1 MLAPEFPLQ
10 AASRPPRS
18 SYRRGSLS
26 LLLVPPGAPASPDH
40 RLGYRCPRR
49 GRVQAPWC
57 AHGRLRQRPA
67 FYLWGR
73 GGPHHCQMGT
83 GTAAA
88 SHRGTRP
95 SAGRALPRELG
106 HAPRTPGHAPDVRAP
121 GTQGAAV
128 TVRWSQCPGG
138 LWAWGP
144 DSHQLS
150 PPGLLAPEGAS
161 CRQLHC
167 SPIMLPFASC
177 RFQRLKGVGL

>member
-73 GGPHHCQMGT
+73 GGRT
-83 GTAAA
+83 TARWAQA
-88 SHRGTRP
+88 PLLLPTEEPGPAR
-95 SAGRALPRELG
+95 AGL
-106 HAPRTPGHAPDVRAP
+106 
-121 GTQGAAV
+121 
-128 TVRWSQCPGG
+128 CPGSLG
-138 LWAWGP
+138 MPLGP
-144 DSHQLS
+144 QDTLQTSERPGRRARLS
-150 PPGLLAPEGAS
+150 PCAGLSVQVGSGPGDQTLTNSAHLVSRPQRGPPAANFTVHPS
-161 CRQLHC
+161 C
-167 SPIMLPFASC
+167 SPLPPADS
-177 RFQRLKGVGL
+177 RG